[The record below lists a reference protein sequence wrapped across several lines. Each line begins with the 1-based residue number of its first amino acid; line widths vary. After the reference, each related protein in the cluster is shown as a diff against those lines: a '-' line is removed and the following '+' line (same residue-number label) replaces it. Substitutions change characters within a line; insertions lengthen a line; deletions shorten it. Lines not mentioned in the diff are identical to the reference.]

1 MPGEL
6 HGCTSP
12 NRIGSAAQI
21 WGEGVGRV
29 ETLASSSS
37 AWWQLWLQLTP
48 FAVVPVCSPQ
58 FEGAGQCG
66 YGTAANR
73 PERDHDGLAVWSGRT
88 PVHSSRCSIRPAR
101 HSRPPPLR
109 RAAMAV
115 EATQD
120 PVIRADR
127 KQLRIR
133 NRTGGAGS
141 RSLDSCRS
149 AHAAAHGRR
158 VLGGSAEPQCDGVVV
173 DNGMSAHVTERVVDG
188 LWRGLRPPFLL
199 AGLRGDRH

>member
-1 MPGEL
+1 LVEFAFVRPRSSMCEL
-6 HGCTSP
+6 
-12 NRIGSAAQI
+12 
-21 WGEGVGRV
+21 
-29 ETLASSSS
+29 
-37 AWWQLWLQLTP
+37 
-48 FAVVPVCSPQ
+48 
-58 FEGAGQCG
+58 AGQMA
-66 YGTAANR
+66 YGTTADYS
-73 PERDHDGLAVWSGRT
+73 ERDHDGLAVWSGRT

-101 HSRPPPLR
+101 HARPPPLR

-133 NRTGGAGS
+133 NRTGGADS
-141 RSLDSCRS
+141 RSLDSYRS

-158 VLGGSAEPQCDGVVV
+158 VLGDSAEPQCDGVVV

-199 AGLRGDRH
+199 AGLRGD